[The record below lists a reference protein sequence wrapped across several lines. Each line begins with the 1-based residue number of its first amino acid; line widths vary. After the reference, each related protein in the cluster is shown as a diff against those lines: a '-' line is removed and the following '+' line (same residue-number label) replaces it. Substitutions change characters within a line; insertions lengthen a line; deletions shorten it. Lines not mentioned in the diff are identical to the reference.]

1 MKKTKTKELKN
12 IKAKDVSVVSAAK
25 WVKENDVMRDDKLT
39 WGSYSPYDSVVSRGH
54 EWKTECGRYRI
65 KRSCQKYGGDDKY
78 PDAFYVEF
86 KKTDKLPGDKTHT
99 WWDCIRVRAQS
110 TQCRVF
116 RNLQEAFEAA
126 EELHRT
132 RVGRE
137 DSTSNAEERI
147 VEAKKAHLHE
157 LPGAMRVVK
166 IPGSVIGQ
174 GNDSKQ
180 RGEEKGVKVKRVKV
194 AVSGEL
200 DSLGSLVGSHNAKVN
215 AVLSFTQYKGFK
227 QIVEETGLTRG
238 QVRYAHLDGLV
249 KQGLAEKTKEG
260 WKLKKLK

>member
-25 WVKENDVMRDDKLT
+25 WVKENDVMRDDVLT
-39 WGSYSPYDSVVSRGH
+39 WGSYTPYDCVVSRGH
-54 EWKTECGRYRI
+54 EWTTECGRYRI

-86 KKTDKLPGDKTHT
+86 KKTDKHPGGKTHT
-99 WWDCIRVRAQS
+99 WWDCIRVRTHS

-126 EELHRT
+126 EILHRV
-132 RVGRE
+132 RVERE
-137 DSTSNAEERI
+137 ESTSNAEERV

-157 LPGAMRVVK
+157 LPGVVRVVK

-174 GNDSKQ
+174 GNDSSNRSVSKSD
-180 RGEEKGVKVKRVKV
+180 EKVTKEPRQKRIGGAPKDKF
-194 AVSGEL
+194 G
-200 DSLGSLVGSHNAKVN
+200 NAEGTRAAKIN
-215 AVLSFTQYKGFK
+215 AVLSADVAKTVD
-227 QIVEETGLTRG
+227 QIGKESGATSISSHLATL
-238 QVRYAHLDGLV
+238 VRLGHAV
-249 KQGLAEKTKEG
+249 KEG
-260 WKLKKLK
+260 GKYRLKN